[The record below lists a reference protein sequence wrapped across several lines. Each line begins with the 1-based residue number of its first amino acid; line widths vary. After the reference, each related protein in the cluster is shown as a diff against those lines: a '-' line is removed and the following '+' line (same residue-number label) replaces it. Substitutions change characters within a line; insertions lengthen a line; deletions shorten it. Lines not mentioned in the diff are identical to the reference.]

1 MGSDRG
7 GASRVRTARVAA
19 VAALGGAVSGA
30 LIGGIAGSLYGA
42 SGGFG
47 AAGRALNEV
56 YGVEEDRPFL
66 RRKAL
71 DIGATLV
78 VIALAVV
85 VLVLIFLGGGAAHD
99 LFATIGLAPTATTVW
114 NVARWPVA
122 IVLASLAYG
131 FTYAFAPNV
140 KPRRPRWISPGA
152 LAGLGIWILA
162 SGGFF
167 IYIKYAT
174 HKTYG
179 VFRAAVML
187 LLWLWLS
194 SVALLFGAELNPAIG
209 TGKSAVPA
217 QHARRNPSP
226 HHAA

>member
-78 VIALAVV
+78 VIAFAVV

-99 LFATIGLAPTATTVW
+99 LFATIGLGPTATTVW
-114 NVARWPVA
+114 NIARWPVA
-122 IVLASLAYG
+122 IVLPSLPYG
-131 FTYAFAPNV
+131 FTSAFPPTL
-140 KPRRPRWISPGA
+140 KPRPPPSHPPPAPPPRPIP
-152 LAGLGIWILA
+152 
-162 SGGFF
+162 
-167 IYIKYAT
+167 
-174 HKTYG
+174 
-179 VFRAAVML
+179 
-187 LLWLWLS
+187 
-194 SVALLFGAELNPAIG
+194 
-209 TGKSAVPA
+209 
-217 QHARRNPSP
+217 
-226 HHAA
+226 